1 MQENKQG
8 FGLLKQK
15 KIINRSNLRESFFQ
29 ALSNSS
35 WAHYGYLVAADL
47 IESR

>member
-1 MQENKQG
+1 MHENKQG
-8 FGLLKQK
+8 FGILKQQ

-35 WAHYGYLVAADL
+35 CAHYGYVVAADL
-47 IESR
+47 IASR

>member
-1 MQENKQG
+1 MKTSKALV
-8 FGLLKQK
+8 FLSK